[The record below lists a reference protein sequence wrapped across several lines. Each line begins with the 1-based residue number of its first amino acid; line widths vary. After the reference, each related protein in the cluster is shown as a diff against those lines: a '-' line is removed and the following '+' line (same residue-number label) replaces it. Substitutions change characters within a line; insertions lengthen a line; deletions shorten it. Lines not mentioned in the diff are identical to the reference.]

1 MRLAGM
7 YMFKRAFHLD
17 YCILLEYNRNMD
29 SPTKQHHTIT
39 LFGKTGE
46 AVLSL
51 LFSNSEKQ
59 YYLRQIARLTS
70 CSLGAVQ
77 KEVKKLSQAG
87 IITRSARKRQVFYQ
101 ANPDMPA
108 FKELRE
114 FILHTAA
121 YEAKASGAKFKNAA
135 RASQNIRVPGEAL
148 SQFCTSHNINRLS
161 FFGSV
166 IRDDFRP
173 DSDVDVLV
181 EFVPGKEP
189 GLFKLLEMQAELS
202 QILDNRKVDLR
213 TPQEL
218 NHLFRDEVIKE
229 AENIYDKTG

>member
-1 MRLAGM
+1 M
-7 YMFKRAFHLD
+7 
-17 YCILLEYNRNMD
+17 
-29 SPTKQHHTIT
+29 TI

-46 AVLSL
+46 AVLKL
-51 LFSNSEKQ
+51 LFSNPESQ

-87 IITRSARKRQVFYQ
+87 IITRSAQKRQVFYQ

-114 FILHTAA
+114 LILHTAA
-121 YEAKASGAKFKNAA
+121 CQEKATGTKFKNAA
-135 RASQNIRVPGEAL
+135 RASRNIRVPGEAL
-148 SQFCTSHNINRLS
+148 AQFCSSHNINRLS

-166 IRDDFRP
+166 IRDDFGP
-173 DSDVDVLV
+173 DSDVDLLV
-181 EFVPGKEP
+181 DFEPGKEP
-189 GLFKLLEMQAELS
+189 GLFKLLEIQAELS
-202 QILDNRKVDLR
+202 RLLDNRKVDLR

-218 NHLFRDEVIKE
+218 NRLFRDEVIKE